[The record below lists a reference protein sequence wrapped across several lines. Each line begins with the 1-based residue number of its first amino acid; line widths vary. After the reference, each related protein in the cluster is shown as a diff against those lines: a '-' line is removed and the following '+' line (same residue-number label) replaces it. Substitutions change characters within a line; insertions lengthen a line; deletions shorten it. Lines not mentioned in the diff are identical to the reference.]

1 MKRRLGDR
9 RTKSRFE
16 IIGDLWGTLD
26 TTATLVVRNLG
37 TGGALLE
44 SPLPL
49 TPDSVH
55 WVSAVIDGSPQPM
68 RLRVRHSSK
77 TATASADSYLVGVEF
92 MTLTDVTREFIQQQ
106 MLLGSHIVAPAEGV

>member
-9 RTKSRFE
+9 RTRGRFE

-49 TPDSVH
+49 TPGSVH
-55 WVSAVIDGSPQPM
+55 WVSAVINGSPQPL
-68 RLRVRHSSK
+68 RLRVRHSSIAAAGSP
-77 TATASADSYLVGVEF
+77 TPYLVGVEF
-92 MTLTDVTREFIQQQ
+92 MSLNDALREFIEQQVT
-106 MLLGSHIVAPAEGV
+106 LGTRTVAPAEGV